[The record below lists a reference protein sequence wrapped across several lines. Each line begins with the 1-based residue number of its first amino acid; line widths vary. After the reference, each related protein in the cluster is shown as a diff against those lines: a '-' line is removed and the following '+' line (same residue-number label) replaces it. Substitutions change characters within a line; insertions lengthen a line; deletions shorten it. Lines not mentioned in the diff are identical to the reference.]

1 MSIVPVSA
9 PANLLVTASA
19 PQESLST
26 SELPSL
32 LKRWMTLNEEVNVL
46 NAEIKQRR
54 TTAKAVKD
62 MVLRIMEA
70 NRIATL
76 NVSKGSVVHRVRE
89 VRKGF
94 TPDFLSKQCKEFFEG
109 DEEKAKELMEFLEE
123 NRQVTTRHELK
134 LMTDTGST
142 RSSR

>member
-1 MSIVPVSA
+1 MSIVPA
-9 PANLLVTASA
+9 TGPANLLVSA
-19 PQESLST
+19 PAQEQSLST

-32 LKRWMTLNEEVNVL
+32 LKRWMTLNDEINVL

-76 NVSKGSVVHRVRE
+76 NVNKGAVVHRVRE

-94 TPDFLSKQCKEFFEG
+94 TPDYISKQCKDFFEG

-123 NRQVTTRHELK
+123 HRQVTTRHELK

-142 RSSR
+142 RSGR

>member
-1 MSIVPVSA
+1 MSIVPASA

-26 SELPSL
+26 GELPSL
-32 LKRWMTLNEEVNVL
+32 LKRWMTLNDEVNVL
-46 NAEIKQRR
+46 HAEIKQRR

-89 VRKGF
+89 VRKGY

-142 RSSR
+142 RSR